1 MTPAKSKLNLPTVM
15 SNTPKRGRGRP
26 KGSTSFISIKLADL
40 VNNLGLN
47 AKVSVSK
54 RWLEGIGFE
63 IEESPAPVSA
73 PAPAMTISST
83 TDEPNSEEVIQFEI
97 H

>member
-63 IEESPAPVSA
+63 IEESPAPA
-73 PAPAMTISST
+73 PVMTISST

>member
-1 MTPAKSKLNLPTVM
+1 MLTPAKSKLNLPTVM

-54 RWLEGIGFE
+54 RWLEGVGFE
-63 IEESPAPVSA
+63 IEESPAPA
-73 PAPAMTISST
+73 PAPVMTISST

>member
-1 MTPAKSKLNLPTVM
+1 MLTPAKSKLNLPTVM

-54 RWLEGIGFE
+54 RWLEGIAFE
-63 IEESPAPVSA
+63 IEDSPA
-73 PAPAMTISST
+73 PAPAPVMTISST

>member
-1 MTPAKSKLNLPTVM
+1 M

-63 IEESPAPVSA
+63 IEESPAPA
-73 PAPAMTISST
+73 PAPVMTISST

>member
-1 MTPAKSKLNLPTVM
+1 MLTPAKSKLNLPTVM

-63 IEESPAPVSA
+63 IEESPAPA
-73 PAPAMTISST
+73 PAPVMTISST